1 MKISLVII
9 AYNEE
14 KYIGRCLKIVIEN
27 GAGLFEI
34 IVVNNAST
42 DKTESIA
49 GGFPGVKVV
58 AEPSKGITKARQRGL
73 LEAKGD
79 IIAFIDA
86 DTQVPKGWVDKV
98 GYFFEKYSKMVCLSG
113 PYIYYDM
120 SSFGKFMTWLYYI
133 ILVWPGYFMVGYLAV
148 GGNFAAR
155 KSALEA
161 IGGFDLNISFYGEDT
176 DIARRLHQVGKVKF
190 ILGFYMGSSARRIK
204 GEGGFMTAMRYTINF
219 LSIVFMKKPV
229 TKEYKDIR

>member
-14 KYIGRCLKIVIEN
+14 KYIGQCLKSVLKN
-27 GAGLFEI
+27 VTGFFEI

-49 GGFPGVKVV
+49 RGFHEVRVV
-58 AEPSKGITKARQRGL
+58 NEPSKGITKARQRGL

-86 DTQVPKGWVDKV
+86 DTKMPKGWVDKI
-98 GYFFEKYSKMVCLSG
+98 GYFFKKYPQTVCLSG
-113 PYIYYDM
+113 PYIYYDT
-120 SSFGKFMTWLYYI
+120 SFFSKFMIWLYYV
-133 ILVWPGYFMVGYLAV
+133 ILAWPAYFLMGYMVV

-155 KSALEA
+155 KNALQA
-161 IGGFDLNISFYGEDT
+161 IGGFDLNIRFYGEDT
-176 DIARRLHQVGKVKF
+176 DIARRLHKVGKVKF
-190 ILGFYMGSSARRIK
+190 IPKFYMYSSARRLK
-204 GEGGFMTAMRYTINF
+204 GEGAFMTGMRYTINF
-219 LSIVFMKKPV
+219 ISVVFTKKPI
-229 TKEYKDIR
+229 TTGYKDVR